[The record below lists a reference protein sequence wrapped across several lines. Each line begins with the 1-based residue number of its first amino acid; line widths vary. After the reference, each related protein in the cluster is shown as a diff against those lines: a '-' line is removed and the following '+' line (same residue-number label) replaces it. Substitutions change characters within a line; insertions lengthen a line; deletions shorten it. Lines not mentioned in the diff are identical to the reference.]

1 MKTYFSLEK
10 KVLKWKKFF
19 SLSLF
24 THITLIDW
32 ILWWSFRSFFIYFH
46 FFGQW
51 AICFD
56 VKTTTNTTNGI
67 QIWISKKKK
76 DKQSNE
82 TPKKKKTINDYY
94 TFFSSFFSFSTIHL
108 SIHPFIFFMSKARVC
123 LDLILGSKWEKKKRL
138 FSFFILSLVLSRFI

>member
-24 THITLIDW
+24 THITLIYW

-67 QIWISKKKK
+67 QIWISKKKTSK
-76 DKQSNE
+76 VMKHQR
-82 TPKKKKTINDYY
+82 KKKRLMIIIV
-94 TFFSSFFSFSTIHL
+94 FFSSFFSFSTIHL
-108 SIHPFIFFMSKARVC
+108 SNHPFIFFMSKARVC
-123 LDLILGSKWEKKKRL
+123 LDLILGSKWKKEKKTII
-138 FSFFILSLVLSRFI
+138 FILHSLVR